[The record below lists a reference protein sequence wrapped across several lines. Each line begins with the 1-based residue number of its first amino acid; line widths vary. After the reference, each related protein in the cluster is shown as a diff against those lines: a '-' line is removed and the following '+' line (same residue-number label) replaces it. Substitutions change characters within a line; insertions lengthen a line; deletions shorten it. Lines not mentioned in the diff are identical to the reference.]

1 MIRINLLPQKKQ
13 KRGRAT
19 ILSSPRRGGGGG
31 GDGTGQT
38 QFLMGCGA
46 ILALAAL
53 VFFVVHKPML
63 DKRHDLDEITARKTD
78 ENNAARAKL
87 KDFENDKKVVAQAK
101 ERGLAI
107 EKLVKAKAVPA
118 NLLQELGDVL
128 TQGKP
133 PTMTADMR
141 DKVSD
146 GPKGDPNKRYQVD
159 WDPKHVWITS
169 FVEKDGA
176 FTLKGGAQSDPDVT
190 QLAKRMQASVY
201 FTDVTPKGGAQ
212 TTDTATGLQYYDFTI
227 TGKVV
232 Y

>member
-1 MIRINLLPQKKQ
+1 MIRINLLPQKKA

-19 ILSSPRRGGGGG
+19 VAAPRRGGGGG
-31 GDGTGQT
+31 GGNGQT

-46 ILALAAL
+46 LLAVAAA
-53 VFFVVHKPML
+53 VFFLVHKPMI
-63 DKRHDLDEITARKTD
+63 DKRKAAEDITDRKNA
-78 ENNAARAKL
+78 ENNAAKAKL
-87 KDFENDKKVVAQAK
+87 KDYDNLKKVVESSK
-101 ERGLAI
+101 ERSASI
-107 EKLVKAKAVPA
+107 EKLVQAKAVPA
-118 NLLQELGDVL
+118 NLLQELGDIL
-128 TQGKP
+128 TQGRP
-133 PTMTADMR
+133 PTMTNDMR

-146 GPKGDPNKRYQVD
+146 GPKGDPNKRYQAD

-201 FTDVTPKGGAQ
+201 FTDVAPRGGAQ
-212 TTDTATGLQYYDFTI
+212 TTDHDTGLQYYDFTI